1 MYDNREFDFSGIF
14 LHFHLFF
21 LIVCGR
27 GIITIEDSFFS
38 VYHHKLLNLV
48 GNNRELDVSGLS

>member
-1 MYDNREFDFSGIF
+1 MIIENLIFQVYFTFSPV
-14 LHFHLFF
+14 F